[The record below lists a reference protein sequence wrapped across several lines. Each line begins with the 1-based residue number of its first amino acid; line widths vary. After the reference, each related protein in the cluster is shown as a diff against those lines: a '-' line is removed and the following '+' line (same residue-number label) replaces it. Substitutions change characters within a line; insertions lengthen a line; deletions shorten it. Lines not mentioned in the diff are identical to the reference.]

1 MTLLGI
7 PAGAGSGRARYAMA
21 MTLYLAGEMTLDQL
35 EAYRIASAEDH
46 LGPEI
51 ELNKI
56 KASVSAGPNLEYNSD
71 QP

>member
-7 PAGAGSGRARYAMA
+7 PLGAGSGRTRYARA
-21 MTLYLAGEMTLDQL
+21 MLLYHEGEITIDQL

-51 ELNKI
+51 ELQKVE
-56 KASVSAGPNLEYNSD
+56 ASVAAGPNLKE
-71 QP
+71 